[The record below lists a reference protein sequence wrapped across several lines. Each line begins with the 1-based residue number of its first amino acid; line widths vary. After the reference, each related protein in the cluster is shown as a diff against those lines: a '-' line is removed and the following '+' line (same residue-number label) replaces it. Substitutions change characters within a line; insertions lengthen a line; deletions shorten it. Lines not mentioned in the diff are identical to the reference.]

1 MNLRALGR
9 IIGKAMGWVNEN
21 PHVISDQSL
30 SLRHAQTGLASP
42 NFGSLSAIKYT
53 KCLVW
58 QSV

>member
-53 KCLVW
+53 KCLV
-58 QSV
+58 